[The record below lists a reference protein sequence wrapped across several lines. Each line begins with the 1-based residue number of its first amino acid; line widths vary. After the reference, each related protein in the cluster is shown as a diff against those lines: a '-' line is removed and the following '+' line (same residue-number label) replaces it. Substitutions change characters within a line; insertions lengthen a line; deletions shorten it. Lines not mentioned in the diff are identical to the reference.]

1 MQTASRTIASAV
13 TNGNER
19 TDQNASET
27 LSASCRDFRRRVLV
41 CDSDSASALIEG
53 AGNAHSVNSRQ
64 PPPAVKPSSGGSR
77 GAPVCGWATRWHG
90 RSARIRIKVVD
101 DNGSPVAQLPRQEY
115 ATAARSSVITPL
127 SEPTVVSW
135 GVAPM
140 EGATSCY
147 EWTRAWRRSI

>member
-53 AGNAHSVNSRQ
+53 AGNAHSVKLQSE
-64 PPPAVKPSSGGSR
+64 A
-77 GAPVCGWATRWHG
+77 AP
-90 RSARIRIKVVD
+90 
-101 DNGSPVAQLPRQEY
+101 
-115 ATAARSSVITPL
+115 
-127 SEPTVVSW
+127 
-135 GVAPM
+135 
-140 EGATSCY
+140 
-147 EWTRAWRRSI
+147 